1 MNRLK
6 KHIGIIKST
15 STRVLVVFREM
26 PDDSTRCL
34 IAEFDRMPDKYRDR
48 IQEILNS
55 NEAMQTNDLYEVL
68 AKKAMVEHQSA
79 LNGLHI
85 NGLLRTELVENIVMT
100 PLPNQE
106 LPLSILNDQI
116 RSAKEVSNNIKETVV
131 DPTQDMKKNIE
142 TGSDEARM
150 EAESLIVQA
159 RLLREDADIKEAR
172 ARELAPELFTPKM
185 GRPTLSTSQKAEAIA
200 KEKSN
205 RKKRDAKK
213 AEAIKTAEINKKV
226 QEKIER
232 DLVAEKPSKLD

>member
-34 IAEFDRMPDKYRDR
+34 IAEFDRLPDKYRDR

-55 NEAMQTNDLYEVL
+55 NEAIQSNDLYEVL

-79 LNGLHI
+79 LNGLHT

-106 LPLSILNDQI
+106 LPLSILNEQI
-116 RSAKEVSNNIKETVV
+116 RGAKEVVEEVKETVV
-131 DPTQDMKKNIE
+131 DPTQATNKNVVA
-142 TGSDEARM
+142 GSDEAKM
-150 EAESLIVQA
+150 EAESLLVQA

-172 ARELAPELFTPKM
+172 AKELAPEMFTPKT
-185 GRPTLSTSQKAEAIA
+185 GRPTLSASQKAESIA
-200 KEKSN
+200 KEKAN
-205 RKKRDAKK
+205 RQKRDTKK
-213 AEAIKTAEINKKV
+213 AESVKTSEINKKV

-232 DLVAEKPSKLD
+232 DLVADKPNKLG

>member
-26 PDDSTRCL
+26 PDDNTRCL

-131 DPTQDMKKNIE
+131 DPTQDVKKNIE

-172 ARELAPELFTPKM
+172 ARELAPELFTPKT

-213 AEAIKTAEINKKV
+213 AEEIKAAEINKKV

>member
-26 PDDSTRCL
+26 PDDNTRCL

-55 NEAMQTNDLYEVL
+55 NEAVQTNDLYEVL

-79 LNGLHI
+79 LNGLHT

-116 RSAKEVSNNIKETVV
+116 RGAKEVSNNIKETVV
-131 DPTQDMKKNIE
+131 DPVQDVKKNIE
-142 TGSDEARM
+142 SGSDEAKM

-159 RLLREDADIKEAR
+159 RLLREDAAIKEAR
-172 ARELAPELFTPKM
+172 ARELAPELFTPKT

-205 RKKRDAKK
+205 RQKRDAKK
-213 AEAIKTAEINKKV
+213 AESIKTAEINKKV